1 VNTIKDDG
9 IDETEFT
16 TYYKANIDADIDTNY
31 LTSIFT
37 EANTDGIEKLT
48 YEEFKIALEK
58 IKQDSD

>member
-1 VNTIKDDG
+1 MNTIKDDG